1 MRPAPVPTGEELGE
15 GGWIIAAAET
25 VINSDSVETRLN
37 NVPAKKT
44 REVPW
49 FKTEFFEASEIL

>member
-1 MRPAPVPTGEELGE
+1 MRPVPVPTKEEMGE

-37 NVPAKKT
+37 NVPAKKAW
-44 REVPW
+44 EVSC
-49 FKTEFFEASEIL
+49 FKTELFEASKIL